1 MTCPNPREE
10 SLKRVQQLAFMTDD
24 LRLFLD
30 THPCSEEALAAL
42 KRYIML
48 EAAAKRSYEENYGSL
63 TLEAVAQKDNYDWAC
78 GPWPWER
85 ED

>member
-48 EAAAKRSYEENYGSL
+48 EA
-63 TLEAVAQKDNYDWAC
+63 EAVAQKDNYDWAC